1 MAIGGALSLPP
12 LSSQEI
18 NQALEAAA
26 ARYAELLREHLG
38 GDLVSVVL
46 FGSVAR
52 GEARAA
58 SDIDLLIVGEELPPG
73 RFARLR
79 LLEVVD
85 RQFDLELDR
94 LRARGVYTRVTC
106 LLKTRAEAARVVP
119 LYLDFVEDARLLYDR
134 ERFFET
140 VLERLRTSLKQLGA
154 ERRRRGR
161 TRYWVLTPRLAPG
174 EVIEF

>member
-1 MAIGGALSLPP
+1 LPALSSP
-12 LSSQEI
+12 EI

-38 GDLVSVVL
+38 QNLVSVVL

-52 GEARAA
+52 GEARPA
-58 SDIDLLIVGEELPPG
+58 SDIDLLIVGEDFPPG

-85 RQFDLELDR
+85 RQFDRKLDR
-94 LRARGVYTRVTC
+94 LRARGLYTHVTC
-106 LLKTRAEAARVVP
+106 VLKTRTEAARVIP
-119 LYLDFVEDARLLYDR
+119 LYLDLVEDARLLYDR
-134 ERFFET
+134 ERFFES
-140 VLERLRTSLKQLGA
+140 VLERLRTSLKQLGS

-161 TRYWVLTPRLAPG
+161 TRYWVLTPHLAPG
-174 EVIEF
+174 EVIEL